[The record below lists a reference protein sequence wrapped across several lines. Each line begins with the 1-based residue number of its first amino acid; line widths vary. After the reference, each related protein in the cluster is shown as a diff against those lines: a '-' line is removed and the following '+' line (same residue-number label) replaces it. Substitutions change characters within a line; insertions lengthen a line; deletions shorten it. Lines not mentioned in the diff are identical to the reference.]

1 MRAVIVPYVLSR
13 AFVVVALGISRL
25 VVDELA
31 VVPRP
36 LAVDQGLLAW
46 DAAWY
51 ADIARG
57 GYDAVAAE
65 GLRFFPLVPL
75 LARAVAWFPGVD
87 TNLALLLVANLS
99 AFGLGFV
106 LYRLA
111 WFERH
116 DDAFARRAVWLVY
129 LAPPAFVLVMGYSE
143 ATFMLLAAVVLL
155 ALRQQR
161 WWVAAFAGL
170 LAGGCRPIGL
180 LLAVPALVEAVQ
192 QRRALTGRDI
202 AARVTAVVAPVLGCF
217 AYLTWAVDRTD
228 DFFAPFRIHEDP
240 TRRGSVKFPV
250 TNVVDT
256 AQSFLDGGH
265 NTAGMHLVTVALL
278 AALLVVLGRRWP
290 ASYTCYAGAAL
301 LLSLTA
307 SNLDSLERYA
317 LSTLPFVL
325 AIADVADTE
334 ARERVVLVAAA
345 AGLVG
350 ASVLA
355 FTGVIVP

>member
-1 MRAVIVPYVLSR
+1 
-13 AFVVVALGISRL
+13 
-25 VVDELA
+25 
-31 VVPRP
+31 
-36 LAVDQGLLAW
+36 
-46 DAAWY
+46 
-51 ADIARG
+51 
-57 GYDAVAAE
+57 
-65 GLRFFPLVPL
+65 
-75 LARAVAWFPGVD
+75 
-87 TNLALLLVANLS
+87 LLLVANLS
-99 AFGLGFV
+99 ALGLGFV

-129 LAPPAFVLVMGYSE
+129 LAPPAFVLVMGYAE

-202 AARVTAVVAPVLGCF
+202 AARIAAVVAPILGCF
-217 AYLTWAVDRTD
+217 AYLTWATDRTD

-240 TRRGSVKFPV
+240 MRRGSVKFPV
-250 TNVVDT
+250 TNVIDT
-256 AQSFLDGGH
+256 AQRFLDGGH
-265 NTAGMHLVTVALL
+265 NTAGMHLITVALL
-278 AALLVVLGRRWP
+278 AALLVVLARRWP

-301 LLSLTA
+301 LLALTA

-334 ARERVVLVAAA
+334 AREGVVLVTAA